1 MDRYQIGTG
10 KVRRARTEKIQTP
23 GKADEPREFKSGFV
37 MLAIM
42 SGARIVPYAINGRYN
57 MFFGRRQRVLIGEPT
72 ELTAEGKGL
81 TPKYLESESER
92 FRQIV
97 IELMNKTKG
106 EER

>member
-1 MDRYQIGTG
+1 
-10 KVRRARTEKIQTP
+10 
-23 GKADEPREFKSGFV
+23 
-37 MLAIM
+37 
-42 SGARIVPYAINGRYN
+42 

-72 ELTAEGKGL
+72 ELSAEGKGL